1 MERAVRALL
10 VIGFLAFTV
19 PLGVPASAQSATVSL
34 SLLSQSPWSARYG
47 DPRLKISVVA
57 TNLSASSLGHLSV
70 GLSIGP
76 HYETVAGYE
85 SSLVEGP
92 TSPVFETEDPVA
104 GKLEPNT
111 ATTLRIPS
119 VDLSTATGIEQTD
132 SQVYPARVDVRS
144 NGSVVASLTT
154 PVLYFVQPPIA
165 PMLLASWIELQPTI
179 AFGPDG
185 RLLDTAFP
193 DALSPQGQL
202 GAPIAAL
209 NGALGRLGPAGAFPM
224 SVIVEPALVEQAQR
238 VASGFTLADG
248 TAVPKGTDGP
258 LKAAAFLDSLSNAA
272 HGPGVRTVA
281 TPFAGPTIP
290 SMLASGL
297 GRDLEAQ
304 RSLGVETLQSLTG
317 TTLQTDVAR
326 PPSGALSDD
335 AIGWLADSGATTV
348 LGNIDTVAR
357 HAQGPALNPD
367 PTATVNAPD
376 GSNVTLVLPD
386 PGVEGLL
393 ARPDLVDDPVRAAQA
408 VLGELAVIWKESPV
422 PEGGHV
428 RGVALALP
436 SSLSPGMWTPML
448 ERLHRTP
455 FLRPEDAAT
464 FVAGVT
470 PSGEPAVLRSPDA
483 SSFPP
488 SYIDQIR
495 EQQHRIGTY
504 ASILTQPSPVP
515 ELTNDVYYAESAS
528 YVTDWEAGTSWLNAV
543 YAATQQAFDSVK
555 PQVGQGFT
563 FTSGEGTIPLLM
575 GDPGPIPL
583 RVTIQLQSS
592 QFEYPGGDEQTVLLE
607 RPDQVVTF
615 HVVAKAAGQ
624 NPILVDVTAPNGD
637 EIGEPQAIVVRSTA
651 VNHIALLVTLAAAGV
666 LALLYSRRWFR
677 RTKVSS

>member
-1 MERAVRALL
+1 VERAVRALL
-10 VIGFLAFTV
+10 VIGFLAFTL

-34 SLLSQSPWSARYG
+34 SLLSQSPWNARYG

-209 NGALGRLGPAGAFPM
+209 NGALGRLGPSGEFPM

-248 TAVPKGTDGP
+248 TTVPKGTDGP

-304 RSLGVETLQSLTG
+304 RTFGVETLQSLTG

-326 PPSGALSDD
+326 PTAGSLSDD

-348 LGNIDTVAR
+348 LGDVDTVAR
-357 HAQGPALNPD
+357 HAEGPSLNPD

-376 GSNVTLVLPD
+376 GSNLTIVLPD

-393 ARPDLVDDPVRAAQA
+393 ARPDLVADPVRAAQA

-436 SSLSPGMWTPML
+436 SSLSPGMWTPIL
-448 ERLHRTP
+448 DRLRGTP
-455 FLRPEDAAT
+455 FLRLEDAAT
-464 FVAGVT
+464 FVAGVN

-483 SSFPP
+483 SSFPA
-488 SYIDQIR
+488 SYIEQIR

-504 ASILTQPSPVP
+504 GSILTQPSPVP

-615 HVVAKAAGQ
+615 RVVAKAAGQ

>member
-154 PVLYFVQPPIA
+154 PVLYFVRPPIA

-304 RSLGVETLQSLTG
+304 RSHGVETLQSLTG

-326 PPSGALSDD
+326 PPAGSLSDD

-504 ASILTQPSPVP
+504 ASILTQQSPVP

-615 HVVAKAAGQ
+615 RVVAKAAGQ
-624 NPILVDVTAPNGD
+624 NPILVDVIAPNGD